1 MSEQLFVCNK
11 CGNYT
16 PLVQKSDRLPDNV
29 EHHYAECQSCGYRST
44 FFYTNPKIKALLNKQ
59 KNTPFLTK
67 KKERLTKE
75 IKKYMDELRHKIES
89 EEDNHAETKSS

>member
-29 EHHYAECQSCGYRST
+29 EHHYAEC
-44 FFYTNPKIKALLNKQ
+44 
-59 KNTPFLTK
+59 
-67 KKERLTKE
+67 
-75 IKKYMDELRHKIES
+75 
-89 EEDNHAETKSS
+89 